1 MLSANEVFVLALVSA
16 VLAWAPAGLHLVRG
30 RQLSRKLKVAL
41 LAFTLGPITLIMLGL
56 WIRFPFGYFP
66 EWDMREFDAAG
77 VPACVLAIVLAIADA
92 KASKFLALG
101 VIMGSLLDLVILAYL
116 SMLH

>member
-1 MLSANEVFVLALVSA
+1 
-16 VLAWAPAGLHLVRG
+16 
-30 RQLSRKLKVAL
+30 
-41 LAFTLGPITLIMLGL
+41 
-56 WIRFPFGYFP
+56 
-66 EWDMREFDAAG
+66 MREFDAAG